1 MTLILVYCA
10 ELYTIGR
17 LWEHSIMRIALL
29 KLWLLAGLLM
39 AMATV
44 SRKVTAQEVNQLYKW
59 NDSYF
64 IKIEKLK
71 KNISDQFA
79 FNISCATEIS
89 KSRCYDILERVNYI
103 LNKNF
108 SKVQT
113 DRKLSISYHIII
125 GNSSKDRVLSANH
138 LFLDINKINDNEIF
152 KFFSNFF
159 YNLELVIEIEMNK
172 KWIKSFC
179 GWEVKLDEM
188 LPLIDKQEITLTLI
202 EFLEDDS
209 FSFLFDLNLKNLK
222 IESQEGFEYY
232 KPETKTLSLSHYKHF
247 ADGVDGWANFF
258 KSLRSESDL

>member
-1 MTLILVYCA
+1 
-10 ELYTIGR
+10 
-17 LWEHSIMRIALL
+17 
-29 KLWLLAGLLM
+29 
-39 AMATV
+39 
-44 SRKVTAQEVNQLYKW
+44 
-59 NDSYF
+59 
-64 IKIEKLK
+64 
-71 KNISDQFA
+71 
-79 FNISCATEIS
+79 
-89 KSRCYDILERVNYI
+89 
-103 LNKNF
+103 
-108 SKVQT
+108 
-113 DRKLSISYHIII
+113 
-125 GNSSKDRVLSANH
+125 
-138 LFLDINKINDNEIF
+138 
-152 KFFSNFF
+152 
-159 YNLELVIEIEMNK
+159 MNK